1 VKSWKLVAASLLAV
15 CIVAAGCGGDDDG
28 DDNAATGGASKAQ
41 LEGEIETWIMD
52 PGTPELQ
59 DVFKGY
65 VRDFQAAHPGTKVSL
80 QFVPWAQAHDKFT
93 TAIAGGKGPDVAE
106 MGTTWTPEFASLGAL
121 SEVPATEGEYV
132 SSLIEAGS
140 VDGTAYGRPWYAG
153 ARAFIYRT
161 DVFEDL
167 GLQAPESWDDV
178 QAAAAKIKAEGGD
191 IDAIGVTG
199 LTEHY
204 YLPTVWQNGGQIAE
218 EADGSWKSD
227 MSQPQAV
234 EAIDFY
240 TGLYREGYAPKA
252 AITWE
257 EPDAR
262 TAFINGKLAMMWA
275 GPWDYDAIVT
285 EKPELEDKIGV
296 TLVPAGPSGDRSAF
310 AGGSHLVT
318 FEESD
323 NPDLASAFVDFLL
336 EPEQVNSFTG
346 KIGFL
351 PGTVAGI
358 EASGMLDDPV
368 KAPFAEQLKDHSQVY
383 PPSPKWG
390 ALEGENIFDGAVQ
403 SVMQGKESPQEAMQA
418 VSEKMDAELSG

>member
-1 VKSWKLVAASLLAV
+1 MRFKLVVASVLAA
-15 CIVAAGCGGDDDG
+15 CVAMAGCGGDDE
-28 DDNAATGGASKAQ
+28 DDKAATAAT
-41 LEGEIETWIMD
+41 LEGQIETWIMD

-65 VRDFQAAHPGTKVSL
+65 VRDFQAANPGTEVNL

-93 TAIAGGKGPDVAE
+93 AAIAGGKGPDVAE
-106 MGTTWTPEFASLGAL
+106 MGTTWTPEFAEIGAL

-153 ARAFIYRT
+153 ARAFIYRK
-161 DVFEDL
+161 DVFDDL
-167 GLQAPESWDDV
+167 GLKPPESWDDV
-178 QAAAAKIKAEGGD
+178 QAAAAKIKQEGDG

-204 YLPTVWQNGGQIAE
+204 YLPTVWQNGGQIAQ
-218 EADGSWKSD
+218 EADGAWKSD
-227 MSQPQAV
+227 MAQPQAV

-285 EKPELEDKIGV
+285 EKPELEGKIGV
-296 TLVPAGPSGDRSAF
+296 TLVPEGPAGDRSAF

-323 NPDLASAFVDFLL
+323 NPDLASAFVDYLL
-336 EPEQVNSFTG
+336 QPKQVNSFTS

-358 EASGMLDDPV
+358 EESGMLDDPV
-368 KAPFAEQLKDHSQVY
+368 KAPFAEQLRDYSQVY
-383 PPSPKWG
+383 PPSPQWG

-403 SVMQGKESPQEAMQA
+403 SVMKGDTSAQEAMQS
-418 VSEKMDAELSG
+418 VSQKMDEELGG

>member
-1 VKSWKLVAASLLAV
+1 VRSWKLVVAGLLAASVAV
-15 CIVAAGCGGDDDG
+15 AGCGGDDDAE
-28 DDNAATGGASKAQ
+28 DNAAQQAKLS
-41 LEGEIETWIMD
+41 GEIETWIMD

-65 VRDFQAAHPGTKVSL
+65 VRDFEAANPGTNVNL

-106 MGTTWTPEFASLGAL
+106 MGTTWTPEFAALGAL
-121 SEVPATEGEYV
+121 AEVPATEGEYV
-132 SSLIEAGS
+132 SSLVEAGR

-167 GLQAPESWDDV
+167 GLKPPESWDDI
-178 QAAAAKIKAEGGD
+178 QAAAEKIKAEGND
-191 IDAIGVTG
+191 MAAIGVTG

-218 EADGSWKSD
+218 EADGGWKSD

-234 EAIDFY
+234 EAIEFY
-240 TGLYREGYAPKA
+240 ADLYKKGYAPKA

-285 EKPELEDKIGV
+285 EKPELDGKIGV
-296 TLVPAGPSGDRSAF
+296 TLVPEGPAGNRNAF

-323 NPDLASAFVDFLL
+323 NAELASAFVDFLL

-368 KAPFAEQLKDHSQVY
+368 KAPFAEQLKDYSQVY
-383 PPSPKWG
+383 PPSPQWG

-403 SVMQGKESPQEAMQA
+403 SVMKGDSSAEEAMQG
-418 VSEKMDAELSG
+418 VSQKMDEELSG